1 MADKPPS
8 VVEAPAKPTVV
19 EALSKV
25 MADVQS
31 VRKTGHNQQQNYAF
45 RGIDAVVNAVGP
57 VFRTHGVLCLPTVED
72 VAYAVVEVGKQRTQ
86 MRECTV
92 RVRYAFYGPDGSKI
106 ECVAIGEAMDSGDK
120 ATPKAMSVAYRVALL
135 QALCI
140 PTDEPDADSQSYER
154 SERRLEPQWDPS
166 EQQALREAYESEI
179 AKATAEEISEIGG
192 RVHNARR
199 DGLLSPTTYGHL
211 AKAGAARKAELNG
224 GGTSGHPATE
234 QPPAVSA

>member
-1 MADKPPS
+1 MTETKKHS
-8 VVEAPAKPTVV
+8 VV

-25 MADVQS
+25 MSEVQAVGKGS
-31 VRKTGHNQQQNYAF
+31 TNTQQGYRF
-45 RGIDAVVNAVGP
+45 RGIDAVVNEVGP
-57 VFRTHGVLCLPTVED
+57 ALRKHGVIMLPTVED
-72 VAYAVVEVGKQRTQ
+72 VHYNVVEVGKQRTL

-92 RVRYAFYGPDGSKI
+92 RVRYAFHGPAGDVI
-106 ECVAIGEAMDSGDK
+106 ECVSIGEAMDSGDK

-154 SERRLEPQWDPS
+154 SAPAQQPAWDAG
-166 EQQALREAYESEI
+166 EQQSLREAYESEI
-179 AKATAEEISEIGG
+179 AKASTEEIAEIGK
-192 RVHNARR
+192 RVQNARR

-224 GGTSGHPATE
+224 GE
-234 QPPAVSA
+234 QSASADRGQSAQVQEVQ